1 MYKIADFVD
10 NRKRH
15 NQDRRESMMVKL
27 ESLGVRFDVQ
37 ERSKELIVREK

>member
-15 NQDRRESMMVKL
+15 NQDRRESMMVQL